1 MPTYYN
7 YSIIGYKV
15 LECPKPK
22 RLEIKEIEE
31 AIIRTA

>member
-7 YSIIGYKV
+7 YSAIGYKV
-15 LECPKPK
+15 PKYPKPK

-31 AIIRTA
+31 ATI

>member
-7 YSIIGYKV
+7 CSIIGYKV

-31 AIIRTA
+31 ATIRTT